1 MSYQVQLPTFT
12 GPLDL
17 LLHLIRRHE
26 IDIYHIPIS
35 LITDQYL
42 ASLRQLEELDLELA
56 ADFLLMAATLM
67 QIKARMLLPKPDPP
81 PPEEED
87 LDPRAELA
95 RQLAEYSQFRTAAD
109 TLAQRELQWQQ
120 VFYRPLDA
128 IMQDRSQLP
137 QEPILPLQL
146 PSGMQIEPQELI
158 RALERILQRT
168 EKKVPQHMAR
178 EVVTM
183 QGQLKSL
190 RTQLRRGRVSFQ
202 RIFGSNPQRVVIV
215 VTFLALLELVRL
227 GEVEIQQTESYGE
240 ILIEGCKDGTNNA
253 GPT

>member
-42 ASLRQLEELDLELA
+42 ESLRQMQELDLEVA
-56 ADFLLMAATLM
+56 ADFLVMAATLM

-81 PPEEED
+81 PPEEDEI
-87 LDPRAELA
+87 DPREELA
-95 RQLAEYSQFRTAAD
+95 RQLAEYSQFKEATEFF
-109 TLAQRELQWQQ
+109 AQREQQWQQ

-128 IMQDRSQLP
+128 IMQDRSELP
-137 QEPILPLQL
+137 TEPSLPLDL
-146 PSGMQIEPQELI
+146 PAGMRLEVRELWK
-158 RALERILQRT
+158 ALERILERAKREEPQRM
-168 EKKVPQHMAR
+168 ER
-178 EVVTM
+178 EAVTLA
-183 QGQLKSL
+183 GQLASIRKEL
-190 RTQLRRGRVSFQ
+190 TKGKVSFQ
-202 RIFGSNPQRVVIV
+202 KIFQDKPVRVVIV

-227 GEVEIQQTESYGE
+227 GEVQICQDENFGD
-240 ILIEGCKDGTNNA
+240 ILIEGCKHGE
-253 GPT
+253 